1 MCGICG
7 TAGFVNKGLL
17 AQMCKVMRHRG
28 PNDEGF
34 FVDEEAQIGLAMRRL
49 SIIDLDTGHQ
59 PIHNED
65 HSLWVV
71 CNGEVYNYPALRES
85 LERRGH
91 QFRTYTDTESIIHLY
106 EEHGEKCVNYLRGM
120 FAFALWDSKTAKLLV
135 ARDRLGIKPLYY
147 TFQDGKLIFASEIK
161 ALLEWDG
168 ISRDVDFEALD
179 SYLTWQY
186 IPAPL
191 TIFRSVRKSLPGHY
205 LIYKHGEV
213 EQKRYWQLNTV
224 SQTEIPDEELP
235 GLFLETLREA
245 VELRLVSDVPL
256 GAFLSGGIDS
266 STVVALMSM
275 LSNEPVK
282 TFSVGFAGWKEGDE
296 LGYAREAATCLGCE
310 HHEITVEPDIAG
322 LLHRVVWH
330 LDEPLADPAAIPTF
344 LISEFASEYVTVVLT
359 GEGAD
364 ELCAGYK
371 QYAWDQFAPYFH
383 LLPAGV
389 RDACCQSVSRLP
401 GLKRVKKGLESL
413 CVVSSDARRLN
424 WTSVFSP
431 ELKTRLYTDQLQRC
445 LSGWT
450 PLTPFYPHFSDW
462 RGEASLNQW
471 LYVDTKVWL
480 PDDLLMKVDKMSM
493 AASIEARVPYL
504 DHKLVEFA
512 AAIPSRL
519 KLNGFV
525 SKYVLKKATS
535 GILPESVIKRKKH
548 GFNLPLDR
556 WFRNELRDFVSDIL
570 FDPISMGRGYFE
582 PKGVRWL
589 IEEHSKGTNDYSRP
603 IYVLLILELW
613 HRAFCNQFGMD

>member
-34 FVDEEAQIGLAMRRL
+34 FVDEEAKIGLAMRRL

-65 HSLWVV
+65 RSLWVV

-91 QFRTYTDTESIIHLY
+91 QFRTSTDTESIIHLY

-147 TFQDGKLIFASEIK
+147 TFQYGELIFASEIK

-191 TIFRSVRKSLPGHY
+191 TIFRSVRKLLPGHC

-213 EQKRYWQLNTV
+213 EQKRYWQLNSV

-296 LGYAREAATCLGCE
+296 LGYAREAATCFGCE

-371 QYAWDQFAPYFH
+371 QYAWDRFAPYFH

-413 CVVSSDARRLN
+413 CVVSSDVRRLN

-445 LSGWT
+445 LSGWN

-504 DHKLVEFA
+504 DHELVEFA

-519 KLNGFV
+519 KLKGFV

-556 WFRNELRDFVSDIL
+556 WFRNELGDFVSEIL

-589 IEEHSKGTNDYSRP
+589 VEEHLRGANDYSRQM
-603 IYVLLILELW
+603 YVLLVLELW
-613 HRAFCNQFGMD
+613 HRTFCDTS